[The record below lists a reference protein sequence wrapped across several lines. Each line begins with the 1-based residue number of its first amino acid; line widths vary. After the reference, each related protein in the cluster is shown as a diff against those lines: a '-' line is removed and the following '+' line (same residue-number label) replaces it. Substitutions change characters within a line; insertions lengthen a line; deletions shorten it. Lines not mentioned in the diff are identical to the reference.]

1 VTTLSLP
8 HVDGVEHRWLEVGG
22 VRLHV
27 AEAGAG
33 EPVVL
38 LHGWPQHWYLW
49 RDVIGPLA
57 ARYRV
62 ICPDLRGFGWSQAP
76 RGRYDKETLAGDV
89 IALIEGLGLER
100 VRLAGHDW
108 GGLVGFLTCLRRPDL
123 VERFLV
129 LNMIHPWPKLDPR
142 TLLDFWRPLHAYVL
156 STPVVGER
164 LLRHSPATV
173 RGLLQLAARSGTFTP
188 PELDAFADPLTEP
201 ARARATVA
209 LYRAFVTRE
218 LPALV
223 GGRYAD
229 ARLRTPTL
237 LLFGTD
243 DLAITQRALRGFEH
257 HADDMELELVP
268 GVGHFIVDERPK
280 LVTERALA
288 FFGAGGPQV

>member
-1 VTTLSLP
+1 VTLPLP
-8 HVDGVEHRWLEVGG
+8 HVDGIEHRWLEVGG

-33 EPVVL
+33 DPVVL

-49 RDVIGPLA
+49 RDVIGPLT
-57 ARYRV
+57 ARHRV

-76 RGRYDKETLAGDV
+76 RGAYEKEALADDV
-89 IALIEGLGLER
+89 IALLDALGLER

-108 GGLVGFLTCLRRPDL
+108 GGFVGFLTCLRRPDL
-123 VERFLV
+123 VERFLA
-129 LNMIHPWPKLDPR
+129 LNIIHPWPKLAPG
-142 TLLDFWRPLHAYVL
+142 TLLDFWRPMHAYVL
-156 STPVVGER
+156 STPIIGER
-164 LLRHSPATV
+164 LLRHSPAAV

-188 PELDAFADPLTEP
+188 VELDAFAGPLTEP

-209 LYRAFVTRE
+209 LYRSFVTRE

-223 GGRYAD
+223 RGRYAH
-229 ARLRTPTL
+229 ARLRTPSL

-243 DLAITQRALRGFEH
+243 DLAIAPRTLRGFED

-268 GVGHFIVDERPK
+268 GVGHFIVDEQPE

-288 FFGAGGPQV
+288 FFGGGGGAPA